1 MNHTARPLR
10 INVGFLVNQPPGFQ
24 REVLVEFDT
33 YKFEDDFEVND
44 LHGMITLARTQNG
57 VRVLA
62 DLAANIPMECGRC
75 GAITQE
81 LHSEFEEIF
90 TFAHRP
96 LSEDE
101 AIIRRM
107 AISDFDPIIRE
118 YMLLEVHI
126 RQSASLTVRDYARF
140 AGRTSTIA
148 FVSME
153 KLRKAAGIQ
162 ARSRAA
168 SIKITGEYIGNSN
181 PDPSD
186 SDSILD
192 SLLEK
197 ADLQAI

>member
-75 GAITQE
+75 LEPFTQE

-101 AIIRRM
+101 AIIPEDGNL
-107 AISDFDPIIRE
+107 DFDPIIRE
-118 YMLLEVHI
+118 YMLLEVPYTPVCKPDCKGLCAICGQNLNNSICEH
-126 RQSASLTVRDYARF
+126 V
-140 AGRTSTIA
+140 
-148 FVSME
+148 E
-153 KLRKAAGIQ
+153 KAAESSGDSS
-162 ARSRAA
+162 AVKGPHPSR
-168 SIKITGEYIGNSN
+168 
-181 PDPSD
+181 
-186 SDSILD
+186 
-192 SLLEK
+192 
-197 ADLQAI
+197 